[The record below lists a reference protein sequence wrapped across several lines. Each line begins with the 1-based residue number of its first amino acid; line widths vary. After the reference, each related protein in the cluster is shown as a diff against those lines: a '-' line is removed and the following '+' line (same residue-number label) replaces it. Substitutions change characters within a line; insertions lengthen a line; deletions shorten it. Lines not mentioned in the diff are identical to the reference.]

1 MSAMKSKNDFKKKK
15 RAIRHFQGDDS
26 WLQLPEFI
34 LFVLSY
40 LN

>member
-1 MSAMKSKNDFKKKK
+1 MKSKNDFKKKWE
-15 RAIRHFQGDDS
+15 IGHFQGDDN